1 MKKNSELLKIAFV
14 SSLKVLAEKSK
25 LQMRT
30 KFQEIDNTVNDRV
43 KKIFDKLNAR
53 TLTKRLEVFDYEDEC
68 PEDEEEHDM
77 STQFIRNQKIS

>member
-1 MKKNSELLKIAFV
+1 
-14 SSLKVLAEKSK
+14 
-25 LQMRT
+25 MRT